1 MIRRESLPDGTVE
14 LHSPGCTFTY
24 RRLKPGALL
33 VTITG
38 DDKGDFGTAPLD
50 ELTLEITR
58 YKMLSLYVDTRA
70 VRGAAASVTDEWTA
84 WFSANE
90 KQLSRVAILATS
102 KFVHLIVSIA
112 KLFSRTGEMIRIYS
126 DEQELVACIARD
138 VPGFT
143 KLPPP
148 ARS

>member
-1 MIRRESLPDGTVE
+1 V
-14 LHSPGCTFTY
+14 H
-24 RRLKPGALL
+24 
-33 VTITG
+33 
-38 DDKGDFGTAPLD
+38 
-50 ELTLEITR
+50 TR
-58 YKMLSLYVDTRA
+58 PVP
-70 VRGAAASVTDEWTA
+70 GAAASVTDEWTA
-84 WFSANE
+84 WFSANQ

-143 KLPPP
+143 QLPRP